1 MDVKKMPFAGFMEE
15 AISMMVKSKP
25 EVIVFAARRP
35 DGAVLTGK
43 WQADPTDVA
52 ACAAQ
57 LFADAML
64 DMVVN
69 NIELIR
75 DALDDLEEDEDG

>member
-1 MDVKKMPFAGFMEE
+1 MDVEKLPFAEFLEGT
-15 AISMMVKSKP
+15 ISLLARSRP
-25 EVIVFAARRP
+25 ETIVFAARRP

-43 WQADPTDVA
+43 WQADAMDQA
-52 ACAAQ
+52 ECAMQ
-57 LFADAML
+57 LFCEAML

-75 DALDDLEEDEDG
+75 DALDDLEEDEE